1 MNDQSHTAEIQ
12 SHDLVRRAI
21 RIATGNVGSAS
32 GTTSFAAFS
41 ALGTFLTADDGDLDV
56 VTLRNAALVV
66 VDGLGTNYRIGC
78 EAFVANLRH
87 WLLFSLTEP
96 DDEARARVTEVDRR
110 YARFVAFAAELVA
123 ARTATP
129 IGGR

>member
-1 MNDQSHTAEIQ
+1 MSDPSYSADIA

-21 RIATGNVGSAS
+21 RIATGNVGGAS

-41 ALGTFLTADDGDLDV
+41 ALGTFLTDDDADLDV
-56 VTLRNAALVV
+56 VALRNAALVV
-66 VDGLGTNYRIGC
+66 VDGLGINYRIGC

-96 DDEARARVTEVDRR
+96 DDDARALVTEVDRR

-129 IGGR
+129 IGER